1 VKNKHETIAL
11 ALQVAQLLVIA
22 FGISALAVNIGR
34 KDASLTHATEDIRA
48 LQTISSDLVR
58 ATIESTSSI
67 NYHRER
73 IENLRERVTALESWS
88 REVEN

>member
-1 VKNKHETIAL
+1 MKNKHETIAL

-58 ATIESTSSI
+58 ATIESASSLQF
-67 NYHRER
+67 HREK
-73 IENLRERVTALESWS
+73 IDDLRVRVSALETNTS
-88 REVEN
+88 VE